1 MKVVC
6 TLSNG
11 YVADDLGWPLTT
23 WNHQFSTF
31 CVALCIFVI
40 GDSKNFKCDV
50 YRLNVQVTAYGRQT
64 VPDWGVVRSCD
75 PFKFWGSNHITGTA
89 EPKVV
94 KFDTHIRYIN
104 STNIITYHQQKRCV
118 CGHGTVLR
126 FCCLLWCSASRGF
139 VSDSWATC
147 GRPYNTGVWQTDR
160 QTDRRSNRRIHD
172 DSMYGA
178 NIASRG
184 KNVFDRGSRSHI
196 PRCCV
201 TTSIRAGRWAL
212 TLTYD
217 LDFQSLPDEL
227 WSWFTQKNQVQW
239 KQTDGSYGLPI
250 ALISRLT
257 PSAVTRW
264 RVFA

>member
-1 MKVVC
+1 
-6 TLSNG
+6 
-11 YVADDLGWPLTT
+11 
-23 WNHQFSTF
+23 
-31 CVALCIFVI
+31 
-40 GDSKNFKCDV
+40 
-50 YRLNVQVTAYGRQT
+50 VQVTAYGRQT

-217 LDFQSLPDEL
+217 LDL
-227 WSWFTQKNQVQW
+227 WPWLSVTSRRAVIMIHTKKSSSVETNGRKLRFADCFDFPANAV
-239 KQTDGSYGLPI
+239 GSNAVESFRI
-250 ALISRLT
+250 ALR
-257 PSAVTRW
+257 R
-264 RVFA
+264 RVKVAQHYTYRTHDDKCFYLRQSIVWSIVVK